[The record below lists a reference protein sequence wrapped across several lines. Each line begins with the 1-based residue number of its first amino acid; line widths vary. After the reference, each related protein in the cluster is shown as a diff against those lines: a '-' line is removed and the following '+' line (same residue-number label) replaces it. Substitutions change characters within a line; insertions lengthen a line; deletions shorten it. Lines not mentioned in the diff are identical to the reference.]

1 MQKSEL
7 TRFINKYSLGNEIK
21 SAKWESSGTSLSTRV
36 ITGDK
41 SVVGSV
47 VWGKSKGIDPS
58 ELGVY
63 NTPQLQALLS
73 VVGDE
78 IDFKLSRMG
87 DKYVSVDLSDKKH
100 GTVSKYMLSD
110 LSVIPTP
117 PELKNL
123 PSEFDLELKVDSYF
137 INTFISGKGALP
149 DTDTF
154 TVISKDG
161 KANVVIG
168 YSNVATNRVTIPVEL
183 TLENER
189 TNLEPISFNA
199 NMFSNILNANKECQS
214 AVLKV
219 SSDGLATISFNIDD
233 YKSEYYLV
241 ATQQVT

>member
-1 MQKSEL
+1 MNKSNL
-7 TRFINKYSLGNEIK
+7 LRFISKYSLGGEIK
-21 SAKWESSGTSLSTRV
+21 SVKWVSNGKQLATRF
-36 ITGDK
+36 ISGDK
-41 SVVGSV
+41 SLVGSV
-47 VWGKSKGIDPS
+47 VLDNFGDVEAS
-58 ELGVY
+58 EVGVY
-63 NTPQLQALLS
+63 NTPQLVALLGILGED
-73 VVGDE
+73 V
-78 IDFKLSRMG
+78 DFGLQKMG
-87 DKYVSVDLSDKKH
+87 DKFVSVNMKDSQH
-100 GTVSKYMLSD
+100 GTNTKYMLSD

-123 PSEFDLELKVDSYF
+123 PSSFDLELKVDSYF

-183 TLENER
+183 TEENLK
-189 TNLEPISFNA
+189 TNLEAISFNA

-219 SSDGLATISFNIDD
+219 SSDGLATISFTIDD